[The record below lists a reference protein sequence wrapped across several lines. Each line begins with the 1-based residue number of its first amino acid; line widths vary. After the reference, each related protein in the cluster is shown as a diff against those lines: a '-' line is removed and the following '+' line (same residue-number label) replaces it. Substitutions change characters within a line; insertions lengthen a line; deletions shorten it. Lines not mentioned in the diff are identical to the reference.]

1 MNLFVY
7 LAIGF
12 SLLVI
17 APLSWTAENP
27 DALSEAEQIREEI
40 VITADRSAQQLQ
52 HTGNS
57 ISVILRDR
65 IEKQGLDFATD
76 AMRQIPGLSVS
87 QSGPIGSTSQ
97 IRIRGAEANH
107 TLVLIDGF
115 NANDPAIGSEFNF
128 ADLMTFDIDQIEVVR

>member
-1 MNLFVY
+1 MSLFVY
-7 LAIGF
+7 RAIGF
-12 SLLVI
+12 SLLLI
-17 APLSWTAENP
+17 APLSWAAENP

-40 VITADRSAQQLQ
+40 VVTADRSAQQLQ

-87 QSGPIGSTSQ
+87 QSGPIGSASQ
-97 IRIRGAEANH
+97 IRI
-107 TLVLIDGF
+107 LSLIH
-115 NANDPAIGSEFNF
+115 I
-128 ADLMTFDIDQIEVVR
+128 